1 MNNRNLLKGIPAEHT
16 RFIKLPNDKGHN
28 SVWDFVRAPDGRFYI
43 SICGEDEQPLSA
55 LLYEYDPGTGGTRLI
70 FDLEKVWIV
79 SSTEMPPSKIH
90 TSIDFLPDGKLIM
103 TTHNTAPAPGH
114 KRWLYEQHYEH
125 PWEGFP
131 GSIVIIVD
139 PDTNEVN
146 IRGIPVPR
154 ESLYGGMLGNNPDYY
169 YFLGYMRGH
178 FYRLD
183 LRTNEVKDYGKVSEF
198 SSCRL
203 IKDDAGRI
211 YGGSYTGSLW
221 RLDPVKDEIE
231 DLKIYFESPHGTKYR
246 RQFIYGLKS
255 PRGTLFLT
263 DNVDGELLE
272 LDPET
277 LEVTRHGYIHLR
289 PEQPRNPVVG
299 YAVGGFAAD
308 DNFVLYYGLE
318 TFHGKDIMR
327 LVRWDILG
335 GGEPENLGLIAPD
348 GKQSHYVCEMLFDDD
363 GWLHIVDVCGEYSP
377 YILAVDAGK
386 LAPIPTSGSALE
398 LQPNPPAVT
407 DTKPNPAI
415 ETKMHMNENQ
425 QYFMHME
432 AGKIRTLPLHRH
444 IGWKNSAV
452 QHMSLSEGTIRC
464 ITGTDA
470 VYLLAGDADS
480 DYWDQ
485 PIVLYTEACP
495 RSCIQLHPGGTAI
508 LTSDNSL
515 LVADL
520 NKAAVD
526 KVIGLPIDRAW
537 HRIVCRLDETA
548 IVLSDADGALA
559 VIRIDDG
566 SASLLPGVRL
576 AAADAHVIALDEAR
590 LLLSGENDRLI
601 VYDRVRMTSAPLR
614 ITAPSIRGRAFQ
626 AVLTGGIVMNDGSV
640 AAGTRDGLF
649 FRISPDL
656 LRTTS
661 FGRLYSA
668 GGLRDFIAFRENS
681 VVGVYGDER
690 DAGHVFYFSPEHGF
704 VDLGRPRVIKDNSQL
719 VHIDSEWASIHHISC
734 LAYSPE
740 DDLLCVASAESY
752 GCVIRYR
759 NLVTGWS

>member
-1 MNNRNLLKGIPAEHT
+1 MNNRELLKGIPAEHT
-16 RFIKLPNDKGHN
+16 RFIKLANDKGHN
-28 SVWDFVRAPDGRFYI
+28 SVWDFVRAPDGRFYL

-55 LLYEYDPGTGGTRLI
+55 LLYEYYPKTGGTRLI

-79 SSTEMPPSKIH
+79 SPAEMPPSKIH

-131 GSIVIIVD
+131 GSIVIIAD
-139 PDTNEVN
+139 PDTNDVN

-154 ESLYGGMLGNNPDYY
+154 ESLYGGVLGDNPDYY

-263 DNVDGELLE
+263 DNVDGELIE
-272 LDPET
+272 LHPET
-277 LEVTRHGYIHLR
+277 LEVIRHGYIHLR

-318 TFHGKDIMR
+318 TFHGNDIMR
-327 LVRWDILG
+327 LARWDILG

-377 YILAVDAGK
+377 YILAVDVGK
-386 LAPIPTSGSALE
+386 LAQIQESGSEWE
-398 LQPNPPAVT
+398 LQPENPAALDSKPDPAVE
-407 DTKPNPAI
+407 PN
-415 ETKMHMNENQ
+415 MHMNENS

-444 IGWKNSAV
+444 IGWKNSSV
-452 QHMSLSEGTIRC
+452 KHMSLSEGTIQC
-464 ITGTDA
+464 ISGTDA
-470 VYLLAGDADS
+470 VYLLAGDDFS
-480 DYWDQ
+480 DHWDQ
-485 PIVLYTEACP
+485 PVVLYGQGCP

-520 NKAAVD
+520 NHASID
-526 KVIGLPIDRAW
+526 KIIRLPMEQTWD
-537 HRIVCRLDETA
+537 RIVCRQDEA
-548 IVLSDADGALA
+548 ALVISDADGRLA
-559 VIRIDDG
+559 VIRIADG
-566 SASLLPGVRL
+566 SVSLLQGVRL
-576 AAADAHVIALDEAR
+576 AATDAHVIPLDEAL

-601 VYDRVRMTSAPLR
+601 VYDTAHMKSDPLE
-614 ITAPSIRGRAFQ
+614 IAAPSIRGRAFQ
-626 AVLTGGIVMNDGSV
+626 AVVTGGIVMGDGSV

-649 FRISPDL
+649 FLISADL
-656 LRTTS
+656 SSTTS

-668 GGLRDFIAFRENS
+668 GGLRDFISFRNDI
-681 VVGVYGDER
+681 VGIYGDER
-690 DAGHVFYFSPEHGF
+690 DAGHVFYFSPQRGF
-704 VDLGRPRVIKDNSQL
+704 VDLGRPRVIKDNSRL
-719 VHIDSEWASIHHISC
+719 VHIDSEWASIHHIAC
-734 LAYSPE
+734 LAYSTE
-740 DDLLCVASAESY
+740 NDLLCVASAERY

-759 NLVTGWS
+759 NVVTDWS